1 MAVGSQGGCE
11 SRPRRRATVVPRSGK
26 ANASSFNG
34 SLRLG
39 RCVLVAVL
47 ALHAAG
53 RSTGTAHA
61 QQPERPAVKEQAPP
75 IIKLPLV
82 VVDPPRNVPAAEWN
96 SPYCGRWSDGCT
108 ACTRTNAGGSPQCHR
123 ETDGEHEDQS
133 GLRAANCKRHVIICF
148 KEIEATYFDRICSD
162 FLDERFFRRKD
173 GRILAHE
180 YGMKV
185 VWSLSGNE
193 YISDRTTQID
203 PRLLIGPGLS
213 LLSEDGYGDYDA
225 QRDGSFAGASLAFG
239 LDSSGI
245 RCVHSYAEQ

>member
-1 MAVGSQGGCE
+1 ML
-11 SRPRRRATVVPRSGK
+11 RSGWR
-26 ANASSFNG
+26 NASLFNG
-34 SLRLG
+34 SFKVG
-39 RCVLVAVL
+39 RCVLIAVL

-53 RSTGTAHA
+53 RSTETARA
-61 QQPERPAVKEQAPP
+61 QQSERPAVKEEGPP
-75 IIKLPLV
+75 IIKLPLD
-82 VVDPPRNVPAAEWN
+82 VVDPPRNVPAAAWN

-123 ETDGEHEDQS
+123 ETDSMDDGQS
-133 GLRAANCKRHVIICF
+133 DPRAANCKRHVIICF
-148 KEIEATYFDRICSD
+148 KEIDAIYFDRICSD
-162 FLDERFFRRKD
+162 FLDEKFFRRED

-185 VWSLSGNE
+185 AWSLSGNE

-213 LLSEDGYGDYDA
+213 LLSDEGYGDYDVR
-225 QRDGSFAGASLAFG
+225 RDGSFAGAPSAFG

-245 RCVHSYAEQ
+245 RCVHSYAGQ